1 MCLGLLLGYNIGG
14 EKGLAARQASI
25 ALTAVE
31 TLQLIAQE
39 TRGCTLCGLHAG
51 RTRAVPG
58 EGPPDAKIMLIGE
71 GPGYHEDRQGRPFV
85 GPSGQLLDELL
96 AMAGLK
102 RSDVFIGNVV
112 KCRPPQNRDPQPDEV
127 ATCTEHYLYRQIA
140 VIDPDVVVTLGRFS
154 MSLFLP
160 GAKISRIHGQ
170 PHSVGGRLIV
180 PMLHPAAALHQP
192 QNRPLIEADFQRL
205 PTLIAE
211 AERAAA
217 AAAAAAPAPKPN
229 DDAEPPLEQLSLF

>member
-1 MCLGLLLGYNIGG
+1 
-14 EKGLAARQASI
+14 
-25 ALTAVE
+25 LTATE

-39 TRGCTLCGLHAG
+39 AKACTLCGLHAG

-85 GPSGQLLDELL
+85 GPSGQFLDELL
-96 AMAGLK
+96 ALAGLK

-127 ATCTEHYLYRQIA
+127 ATCTETYLFRQIA
-140 VIDPDVVVTLGRFS
+140 AINPTVIVTLGRFS
-154 MSLFLP
+154 MSMFLP
-160 GAKISRIHGQ
+160 GERIMRIHGQ
-170 PHSVGGRLIV
+170 PRTVDGRLIV

-205 PTLIAE
+205 PEILAS
-211 AERAAA
+211 AERAAKP
-217 AAAAAAPAPKPN
+217 APAAKQQ
-229 DDAEPPLEQLSLF
+229 DEEPPLEQLSLF

>member
-1 MCLGLLLGYNIGG
+1 
-14 EKGLAARQASI
+14 
-25 ALTAVE
+25 LTATE

-39 TRGCTLCGLHAG
+39 VKTCTLCGLHAG

-85 GPSGQLLDELL
+85 GPSGQFLDELL

-127 ATCTEHYLYRQIA
+127 ATCTETYLFRQIEA
-140 VIDPDVVVTLGRFS
+140 IAPRVIVTLGRFS
-154 MSLFLP
+154 MNLFLP
-160 GAKISRIHGQ
+160 GERITRIHGQ
-170 PHSVGGRLIV
+170 PRSVGGRLIV

-205 PTLIAE
+205 PEILASAE
-211 AERAAA
+211 SQDEAKPLRAAQ
-217 AAAAAAPAPKPN
+217 AAPPAKQQ
-229 DDAEPPLEQLSLF
+229 DEEPPLEQLSLF

>member
-1 MCLGLLLGYNIGG
+1 M
-14 EKGLAARQASI
+14 
-25 ALTAVE
+25 TAVE
-31 TLQLIAQE
+31 TLQLIASE
-39 TRGCTLCGLHAG
+39 VKACTRCGLHVG

-85 GPSGQLLDELL
+85 GPSGQFLDELL
-96 AMAGLK
+96 GMAGLK

-127 ATCTEHYLYRQIA
+127 ATCTESYLFRQIEA
-140 VIDPDVVVTLGRFS
+140 IDPRVIVTLGRFS
-154 MSLFLP
+154 MNLFLP
-160 GAKISRIHGQ
+160 GEKISRIHGQ
-170 PHSVGGRLIV
+170 PRTVGGRLIV

-205 PTLIAE
+205 PAILAE
-211 AERAAA
+211 AECAAA
-217 AAAAAAPAPKPN
+217 QQASAPAPRQ
-229 DDAEPPLEQLSLF
+229 DEEPPLEQLRLF

>member
-1 MCLGLLLGYNIGG
+1 
-14 EKGLAARQASI
+14 
-25 ALTAVE
+25 LTATE

-39 TRGCTLCGLHAG
+39 VKGCTRCGLHVG

-58 EGPPDAKIMLIGE
+58 EGPPDAQIMLIGE

-85 GPSGQLLDELL
+85 GASGQFLDELL
-96 AMAGLK
+96 AMAGLR
-102 RSDVFIGNVV
+102 RSDVFIANVV

-127 ATCTEHYLYRQIA
+127 ATCTESYLFRQIDA
-140 VIDPDVVVTLGRFS
+140 IDPKVIVTLGRFS

-160 GAKISRIHGQ
+160 GERISRIHGQ
-170 PHSVGGRLIV
+170 PRKLNGRLIV

-205 PTLIAE
+205 PEILGAAVSE
-211 AERAAA
+211 ADAQRVQAPK
-217 AAAAAAPAPKPN
+217 AAPPRQ
-229 DDAEPPLEQLSLF
+229 DEEPPLEQLSLF